1 MGGGRTT
8 LVDNREIDRRTDK
21 ITQEVIAIR
30 RAIHENPELGFEEHE
45 TAARVAKL
53 LTEQGIPFQTG
64 IGGTGVVGMIEG
76 VAPGPTVAIR
86 ADMDALP
93 MDEESG
99 VPFASNTPGKM
110 HACGHDAHT
119 AIALGAAMVLVG
131 MRNQLKGRVKLIFQP
146 AEELLVGAEAMIK
159 DGVLENPNIDF
170 ALGYHNLPSMAAGK
184 VGYHG
189 DVTYAS
195 ADAFDITLRGVSGH
209 GAHPHMAVDVI
220 TAAAYF
226 ITELQ
231 TVVSREISPVHPA
244 VVSIGKIVGGTAR
257 NILPDTLSLEGTV
270 RTLDPQA
277 RVQVEEAMR
286 RLLEGFKT
294 GMRIGYKLDYRNGV
308 PVMRNDPKVLAS
320 VAKSARDIL
329 GDDAVIELTE
339 YSMASEDFAYF
350 TERVP
355 SVHLRI
361 GSKIDGLDTAAHRS
375 NYDCNELAI
384 PTGIRVLVRSALD
397 LLGSN
402 S

>member
-1 MGGGRTT
+1 M
-8 LVDNREIDRRTDK
+8 VDNREIDRRTDE
-21 ITQEVIAIR
+21 ITNEVIAIR

-45 TAARVAKL
+45 TAARVAHT
-53 LTEQGIPFQTG
+53 LTERSIPVQTG
-64 IGGTGVVGMIEG
+64 IGGTGVVGLIEG

-86 ADMDALP
+86 GDMDALP
-93 MDEESG
+93 MNEESG

-119 AIALGAAMVLVG
+119 AIALGAAMVLGG
-131 MRNQLKGRVKLIFQP
+131 MRDQLKGRIKLIFQP
-146 AEELLVGAEAMIK
+146 AEELLVGAKAMIG
-159 DGVLENPNIDF
+159 DGVLEDPNIDF
-170 ALGYHNLPSMAAGK
+170 ALGHHNLPSMAAGK

-231 TVVSREISPVHPA
+231 TVVSREISPVHPS
-244 VVSIGKIVGGTAR
+244 VVSIGKITSGTAR
-257 NILPDTLSLEGTV
+257 NILPDTISLEGTV
-270 RTLDPQA
+270 RTLDPKA

-294 GMRIGYKLDYRNGV
+294 GMRIGFDLDYRKGV

-320 VAKSARDIL
+320 VAKSARNIL
-329 GDDAVIELTE
+329 GDDAVVELTE

-397 LLGSN
+397 LLESN
-402 S
+402 P

>member
-1 MGGGRTT
+1 M
-8 LVDNREIDRRTDK
+8 VDSREIDRRTEE
-21 ITQEVIAIR
+21 ITEEVIAIR

-45 TAARVAKL
+45 TASWVAEL
-53 LTEQGIPFQTG
+53 LTGRNIPIKTG
-64 IGGTGVVGMIEG
+64 IGGTGVVGLIEG
-76 VAPGPTVAIR
+76 ATPGPTIALR
-86 ADMDALP
+86 GDMDALP

-99 VPFASNTPGKM
+99 VPFASKTPGKM

-119 AIALGAAMVLVG
+119 AILLGAAFVLNDL
-131 MRNQLKGRVKLIFQP
+131 RDQLKGRIKLIFQP
-146 AEELLVGAEAMIK
+146 AEELLTGAEAMIG
-159 DGVLENPNIDF
+159 DGVLEDPEIDF
-170 ALGYHNLPSMAAGK
+170 AIGYHNLPSMTAGR

-195 ADAFDITLRGVSGH
+195 ADAFDITLRGISGH

-231 TVVSREISPVHPA
+231 TVVSREVSPVHPA

-257 NILPDTLSLEGTV
+257 NILPDTLILEGTV
-270 RTLDPQA
+270 RTLDPGA
-277 RVQVEEAMR
+277 RKYVEEAMR
-286 RLLEGFKT
+286 RLLGGIKT
-294 GMRIGYKLDYRNGV
+294 GMRIDYELDYRNGV
-308 PVMRNDPKVLAS
+308 PVMQNDPKVLAS
-320 VAKSARDIL
+320 VARSARDIL
-329 GDDAVIELTE
+329 GKDAVVELLE

-384 PTGIRVLVRSALD
+384 PTGIRVLTRSALD
-397 LLGSN
+397 LLGKN
-402 S
+402 P

>member
-1 MGGGRTT
+1 MIANQ
-8 LVDNREIDRRTDK
+8 DIDRRTGEIAD
-21 ITQEVIAIR
+21 EVITIR

-45 TAARVAKL
+45 TAARVAEAL
-53 LTEQGIPFQTG
+53 AGRNIPFKTG
-64 IGGTGVVGMIEG
+64 IGGTGVVGLIEG
-76 VAPGPTVAIR
+76 AAPGPTIAIR
-86 ADMDALP
+86 GDMDALP

-99 VPFASNTPGKM
+99 VPFASKTPGKM

-119 AIALGAAMVLVG
+119 AILLGAAMVLG
-131 MRNQLKGRVKLIFQP
+131 GLRDQLKGRIKLIFQP
-146 AEELLVGAEAMIK
+146 AEELLTGAEAMIG
-159 DGVLENPNIDF
+159 DGVLEDPKIDA
-170 ALGYHNLPSMAAGK
+170 ALGYHNLPSMPAGK

-231 TVVSREISPVHPA
+231 TVVSREVSPVHPA
-244 VVSIGKIVGGTAR
+244 VVSIGKITGGTAR
-257 NILPDTLSLEGTV
+257 NILPDTLALEGTV
-270 RTLDPQA
+270 RTLDSGA
-277 RVQVEEAMR
+277 KKHVEEAMR
-286 RLLEGFKT
+286 RLLDGIKT
-294 GMRIGYKLDYRNGV
+294 GMRIDYELDYRNGV
-308 PVMRNDPKVLAS
+308 PVMRNDPRILAS
-320 VAKSARDIL
+320 VAKSARGIL
-329 GDDAVIELTE
+329 GDDSVVELTE

-384 PTGIRVLVRSALD
+384 PTGIRVLTRAAVD
-397 LLGSN
+397 LLEGG
-402 S
+402 

>member
-1 MGGGRTT
+1 M
-8 LVDNREIDRRTDK
+8 VDNQEIDRRTDK

-45 TAARVAKL
+45 TTARVAEL
-53 LTEQGIPFQTG
+53 LTEQGISFQTG

-99 VPFASNTPGKM
+99 VPFASKMPGKM

-146 AEELLVGAEAMIK
+146 AEELLAGAKAMIK

-294 GMRIGYKLDYRNGV
+294 GMRIGYELDYRNGV

-397 LLGSN
+397 LLGRN